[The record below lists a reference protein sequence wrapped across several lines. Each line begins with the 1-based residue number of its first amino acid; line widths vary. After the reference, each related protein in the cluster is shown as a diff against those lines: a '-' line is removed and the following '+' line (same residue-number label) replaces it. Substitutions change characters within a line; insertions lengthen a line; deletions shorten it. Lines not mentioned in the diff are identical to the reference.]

1 MIKRRY
7 SNKRKGLVN
16 RFDWGSESK
25 AAFGNAFK
33 TENLAGSLGSIGGGV
48 TSIIQAG
55 MDNAKLEDTTNIE
68 NQIESAN
75 NFEVKA
81 SNNDSL
87 LNMWMNGPF
96 VDNVEAKDLRK
107 SAGEMITNTLGATV
121 SGASSGATVGGGIG
135 AIVGGAAGLLS
146 GIGSSIAGAVNAKK
160 KAKELNSQIDEAN
173 NQIRQA
179 YYNEANRIEDLNDI
193 NAMTN
198 LLAEGGGIHISP
210 SKRGTFTAAAKRH
223 GKSVQAFASQVLA
236 NKDNY
241 SSAMV
246 KKANF
251 ARNASKWKHADGGV
265 LAHGLDINNGITT
278 INNGGTHEEN
288 PFEGIQIGVDNQ
300 GIPNLVEEGEVIW
313 NDYVFSNRLKVPKQM
328 KSKYKLRG
336 QTFADIAKNAQKESE
351 ERPNDPISKRG
362 LEDIMSKLAMEQEM
376 LRDNKLDKKYAKGGR
391 LYSGLEDNP
400 SQLLALSRQRY
411 ANNVLPPLSSYP
423 NYDSIPDNWYT
434 TDYLNFVNSLS
445 ENDVVSKSL
454 LKGLNEG
461 KYGDIG
467 NNTLTLGQ
475 LKRLALDNKK
485 GPVHNA
491 VSQAYRN
498 SIKLDKLSPKS
509 YTGDNPPIKTKAI
522 ETPPISDLTSILSTD
537 ISKGIVDD
545 EPNNNY
551 ASWLRY
557 APAIGSGIAAISDL
571 FRDTD
576 YGNADL
582 IRQAADNLSTVKFT
596 PINDY
601 LTYRPLDRNY
611 GINILNAQAN
621 STRRAIE
628 NQANGNRGAAMAGIL
643 AADYNA
649 QTQLGNLYRAAEEYN
664 QAQKE
669 RVATFNRGTH
679 QYNSEGAMRADMANM
694 ERDRLRL
701 QAAMSEAQMREQIDS
716 MDSASRSANLSN
728 FYNNLG
734 NIGTENAYMQM
745 IENSPYLLYETY
757 GKYKGGNSSKN
768 GGYLTIKSKKRRR

>member
-1 MIKRRY
+1 MKIKITKMPN
-7 SNKRKGLVN
+7 NKR
-16 RFDWGSESK
+16 
-25 AAFGNAFK
+25 AFGGWNN
-33 TENLAGSLGSIGGGV
+33 THGGDFSNGV
-48 TSIIQAG
+48 IQINSG
-55 MDNAKLEDTTNIE
+55 GLHSTN
-68 NQIESAN
+68 
-75 NFEVKA
+75 
-81 SNNDSL
+81 
-87 LNMWMNGPF
+87 P
-96 VDNVEAKDLRK
+96 
-107 SAGEMITNTLGATV
+107 
-121 SGASSGATVGGGIG
+121 
-135 AIVGGAAGLLS
+135 
-146 GIGSSIAGAVNAKK
+146 
-160 KAKELNSQIDEAN
+160 
-173 NQIRQA
+173 
-179 YYNEANRIEDLNDI
+179 Y
-193 NAMTN
+193 
-198 LLAEGGGIHISP
+198 EG
-210 SKRGTFTAAAKRH
+210 
-223 GKSVQAFASQVLA
+223 V
-236 NKDNY
+236 
-241 SSAMV
+241 
-246 KKANF
+246 
-251 ARNASKWKHADGGV
+251 
-265 LAHGLDINNGITT
+265 
-278 INNGGTHEEN
+278 
-288 PFEGIQIGVDNQ
+288 QIGVDNQ

-362 LEDIMSKLAMEQEM
+362 LEDIMSKLAMEQEI
-376 LRDNKLDKKYAKGGR
+376 LRDNKVNKKYAKGGK

-400 SQLLALSRQRY
+400 TQEM
-411 ANNVLPPLSSYP
+411 
-423 NYDSIPDNWYT
+423 T
-434 TDYLNFVNSLS
+434 M
-445 ENDVVSKSL
+445 
-454 LKGLNEG
+454 LK
-461 KYGDIG
+461 
-467 NNTLTLGQ
+467 
-475 LKRLALDNKK
+475 
-485 GPVHNA
+485 
-491 VSQAYRN
+491 
-498 SIKLDKLSPKS
+498 PKS
-509 YTGDNPPIKTKAI
+509 YVGDI
-522 ETPPISDLTSILSTD
+522 ESIHLPTINISSVNKKD
-537 ISKGIVDD
+537 
-545 EPNNNY
+545 PNT
-551 ASWLRY
+551 WLRY
-557 APAIGSGIAAISDL
+557 APAIGSGIAAMSDL

-745 IENSPYLLYETY
+745 IENSPYLLYGTY